1 MEEIT
6 LNYTKLLTPDGLLVM
21 LPNKTLADSQMTNY
35 TALGRRRVTQVIT
48 ASYDAPTET
57 VRAACLQALAET
69 DHILQDPAPSVCVT
83 DYGESAIEYT
93 IYCWTAAETY
103 LEVKFALCEHLRPA
117 FEQHGVEMTYNHL
130 NVHIMDHS

>member
-1 MEEIT
+1 MF
-6 LNYTKLLTPDGLLVM
+6 V
-21 LPNKTLADSQMTNY
+21 TN
-35 TALGRRRVTQVIT
+35 
-48 ASYDAPTET
+48 
-57 VRAACLQALAET
+57 
-69 DHILQDPAPSVCVT
+69 
-83 DYGESAIEYT
+83 YGESAIEYT